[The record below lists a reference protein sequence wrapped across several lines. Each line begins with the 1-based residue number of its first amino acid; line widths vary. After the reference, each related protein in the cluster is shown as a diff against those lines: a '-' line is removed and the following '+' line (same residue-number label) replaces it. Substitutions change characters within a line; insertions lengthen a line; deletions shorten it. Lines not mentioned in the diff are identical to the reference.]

1 MTDIDVNINTVNLNI
16 DTGGI
21 NINIESTSTITQSI
35 SYVDSGSKIYLNGN
49 GGDSYLVYNPLTS
62 MIEIWV
68 GNVKQSEWGASGP
81 SW

>member
-21 NINIESTSTITQSI
+21 NINIESTSTLTQSI
-35 SYVDSGSKIYLNGN
+35 SYVNSGNKICLNGLN
-49 GGDSYLVYNPLTS
+49 GDSYLIYNPLTS

-68 GNVKQSEWGASGP
+68 GNVKQTEFGASGP